1 MSYKPHQ
8 IAASDKIVKHLRDHR
23 FAYLAGEPRTGKTR
37 TALKAVQ
44 DAGYTAPLIL
54 TKKNAIPGW
63 KSEMS
68 ALGVDHKVTNYE
80 QASNILDS
88 GESFDIV
95 ILDEAHNLGSRGRP
109 TKRFREIRALAANL
123 PLLCLSG
130 TPVVDTPLGIYYQ
143 TAISRYGPF
152 SRFKSFYEFFRAYG
166 VPNQQW
172 FHGRSVEQY
181 NRSKPELLD
190 EIGRHTVTLTQ
201 TDAGITAKARDRLH
215 VVELRDD
222 TQRLI
227 DLAVRDSVLELGDM
241 ELMLESE
248 MAVRNAVHQIE
259 SGAVL
264 SEDVIFLLENDEVLE
279 YCLRNFLPDDT
290 AIMCHYRSTRQKFD
304 PFYPHIFSSD
314 GHAEGVDLS
323 GFRNFVIVNSGY
335 SGAKFVQ
342 RRERIV
348 NMGVTKERIVHHI
361 TTTGGVSAQVY
372 DAVKQKRDF
381 NLQSFRSWR
390 ANKYLH

>member
-1 MSYKPHQ
+1 MTFKPHQ
-8 IAASDKIVKHLRDHR
+8 IDASDRLVPMLRNR
-23 FAYLAGEPRTGKTR
+23 GFAYLAGEPRTGKTR
-37 TALKAVQ
+37 TALRAVQ
-44 DAGYTAPLIL
+44 EAGFIAPLIL

-63 KSEMS
+63 MSEMA
-68 ALGVDHKVTNYE
+68 ALGVDYKATNYE

-88 GESFDIV
+88 GQSFDIV

-109 TKRFREIRALAANL
+109 TKRFREIRAIAQLL

-130 TPVVDTPLGIYYQ
+130 TPVVETPLGIYHQ

-152 SRFKSFYEFFRAYG
+152 SRFRNFYEFFRAYG
-166 VPNQQW
+166 VPNTKW

-181 NRSKPELLD
+181 NRSKPELLE
-190 EIGRHTVTLTQ
+190 EIGKHTITLTQ

-215 VVELRDD
+215 VVELHPD

-290 AIMCHYRSTRQKFD
+290 AIMCHYRST
-304 PFYPHIFSSD
+304 FSSD

-390 ANKYLH
+390 AQKYLH